1 MQPSVVI
8 SAMPQV
14 REEDHPTAPTTFQSV
29 YIELEGR
36 HPPKSSLL
44 NSNPGKSPGSADGG
58 EVIGNLPNV
67 APYGCHTRWT
77 SELYAISISLMCES
91 WAA

>member
-1 MQPSVVI
+1 MVI
-8 SAMPQV
+8 RAMPEV
-14 REEDHPTAPTTFQSV
+14 REEDHPPAPTTFQSA

-44 NSNPGKSPGSADGG
+44 NSNPGKSPGSANGG
-58 EVIGNLPNV
+58 DLIGNLPNV
-67 APYGCHTRWT
+67 APDGCHTKWT
-77 SELYAISISLMCES
+77 SEPYATSISLMCES